1 MIEFVDEYGRKQRYQ
16 MSDEDGDVAY
26 TQAEV
31 IELGVDRGIPD
42 LDQIDWAQA
51 VTDIHNKLFDM
62 HMFTMD
68 DVTVREGMLSA
79 AILSIL
85 KGKIANLYLEGV
97 N

>member
-1 MIEFVDEYGRKQRYQ
+1 MIEFVDERGRKQRYQ
-16 MSDEDGDVAY
+16 MSDEDGAEPY
-26 TQAEV
+26 TQQEIAD
-31 IELGVDRGIPD
+31 LGVDRGIPN

-62 HMFTMD
+62 KLFTMD
-68 DVTVREGMLSA
+68 DVTAREGLLSA

-85 KGKIANLYLEGV
+85 KGKIVNLYLEGV